1 MKSRGIILIV
11 GTMLLV
17 GCNRQPVPQVV
28 QQPTAKDSLVKQVQ
42 QKDSSIMAYIR
53 TVNSIQHSIDTL
65 MIDAK
70 VLKKHGNEPIR
81 DTSTLLSEIRT
92 IGSIILKDKKALAEM
107 QRKLKI
113 TNEQN
118 NELVDLG
125 ESLSKQLNERDSEIN
140 AMQTELF
147 RTKTSL
153 SNLAKQFN
161 DSINVI
167 NQQRAQI
174 SVMQIAGNTVYYI
187 AGTEDDL
194 VQKGLI
200 VKEGGAVGL
209 GRVPVLSQAMNEN
222 GLVKGDLTKLTSIP
236 LSGRLQKLVTVH
248 PFKAYRITTD
258 GTTDKIII
266 TDPQDFWSKS
276 KYLVAI
282 VSN

>member
-11 GTMLLV
+11 GTMLLIA
-17 GCNRQPVPQVV
+17 CNRQPVPQAP
-28 QQPTAKDSLVKQVQ
+28 QQPSAKDSLVREVQ
-42 QKDSSIMAYIR
+42 HKDSSIMDYIR

-81 DTSTLLSEIRT
+81 DTNTLLSEIRT
-92 IGSIILKDKKALAEM
+92 IGSIILKDKKALADM
-107 QRKLKI
+107 QRKLK
-113 TNEQN
+113 TVNQQN
-118 NELVDLG
+118 DELVDLG
-125 ESLSKQLNERDSEIN
+125 ENLSKQLNEKDSEIN
-140 AMQTELF
+140 VMQTELF

-153 SNLAKQFN
+153 SNLSKQFN
-161 DSINVI
+161 DSITVM

-194 VQKGLI
+194 VKKGLI

-236 LSGRLQKLVTVH
+236 LSGRLEKLVTVH

>member
-1 MKSRGIILIV
+1 MIV